1 MTVRTPLYWNG
12 DQMQEMKSTQ
22 LTEQYN
28 LGIYYYSLQP
38 SVALSVS
45 GSGGNLTSI
54 DDTRL
59 QAGAAST
66 ASGSFPSEATTAE
79 PSVVTTSYQR
89 ITQTLNSVT
98 PTSDTGVTFPVYWNG
113 TQVQAMTQADF
124 LDTFV
129 IPAINLMALGD
140 ITVSQGGTYHVS
152 TSTTVTGSAL
162 VSSTPIFSDTRADT
176 SLYSAGSIPESQDQP
191 TTVTNYYLHK
201 IEGDSGEPSV
211 IATFLDS
218 NNDMKQF
225 SSASLGGLMAEY
237 IQQQVVSSSTGYTLR
252 YNVDGSGNTRGTAM
266 VNTILTGGSGN
277 YQQLFASGN
286 DYRAQ
291 EFPDGSPSTA
301 NTYNFKILK
310 A

>member
-140 ITVSQGGTYHVS
+140 ITVSQGGTYH
-152 TSTTVTGSAL
+152 
-162 VSSTPIFSDTRADT
+162 
-176 SLYSAGSIPESQDQP
+176 DQP